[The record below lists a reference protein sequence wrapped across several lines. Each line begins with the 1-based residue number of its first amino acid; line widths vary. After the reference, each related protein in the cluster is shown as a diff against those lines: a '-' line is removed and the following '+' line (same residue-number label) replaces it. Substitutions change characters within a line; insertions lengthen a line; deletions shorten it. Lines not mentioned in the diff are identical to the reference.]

1 MFVAASPIMS
11 AMLEAPLD
19 ILHDL
24 ANRGGWVMWA
34 LGCLSVL
41 SLTLLFERTWFW
53 AVTNGPGRKAKF
65 EKVARHLRNG
75 ERAKAEALADGDQ
88 SVYGQLVE
96 RLMID
101 GASEA
106 SATAAIESQRTRMDR
121 FMPTLGTVITAS
133 PMLGILGTVVGIIRA
148 FGALEA
154 SQTLSDPS
162 LVGGGIAQALLTT
175 VAGLVVA
182 LVVLFPFNG
191 FRAQI
196 DRTLGRMEALIA
208 AATMAEN
215 AGVAGAKSA
224 DSSSD

>member
-1 MFVAASPIMS
+1 MS
-11 AMLEAPLD
+11 AMLEAPID
-19 ILHDL
+19 ILQDL
-24 ANRGGWVMWA
+24 AARGGWVMWA
-34 LGCLSVL
+34 LGGLSVL
-41 SLTLLFERTWFW
+41 SLTLIFERVWFW
-53 AVTNGPGRKAKF
+53 CATNSPGRKSKF
-65 EKVARHLRNG
+65 DKVARHLRNG
-75 ERAKAEALADGDQ
+75 ERNKAEALIEGDA
-88 SVYGQLVE
+88 SVYGQLVH
-96 RLMID
+96 RLLLD

-106 SATAAIESQRTRMDR
+106 NATAAIESQRTRMDR

-196 DRTLGRMEALIA
+196 DRTLGRMESLIA
-208 AATMAEN
+208 AACMSEDTAPRL
-215 AGVAGAKSA
+215 
-224 DSSSD
+224 